1 MQLTFATRPS
11 ALARRQTQWVVRA
24 LMDHFP
30 ELVCTEHII
39 TTKGDV
45 TLDKPLPQ
53 VGGKGLFTAELET
66 KLLAG
71 HL

>member
-1 MQLTFATRPS
+1 
-11 ALARRQTQWVVRA
+11 
-24 LMDHFP
+24 MDHFP